1 MKTAI
6 SLPDELF
13 NIAERYAVKNGLSIN
28 ELYVVALKEFIER
41 KKKSRFKNI
50 TQKINDVCNN
60 LDTSPTPQ
68 IRVAGKRTLVESEW

>member
-13 NIAERYAVKNGLSIN
+13 HNVERYAVKNELSIN
-28 ELYVVALKEFIER
+28 ELYVLALKEFIEKKR
-41 KKKSRFKNI
+41 KIRFKNI

-60 LDTSPTPQ
+60 LDTSLSPQ
-68 IRVAGKRTLVESEW
+68 IRTASKRTLMDSEW

>member
-13 NIAERYAVKNGLSIN
+13 YVVERYAVKNGLSIN

-50 TQKINDVCNN
+50 TLKINEVCNN
-60 LDTSPTPQ
+60 LDTSLTPQ
-68 IRVAGKRTLVESEW
+68 IRTASKRILIDSEW